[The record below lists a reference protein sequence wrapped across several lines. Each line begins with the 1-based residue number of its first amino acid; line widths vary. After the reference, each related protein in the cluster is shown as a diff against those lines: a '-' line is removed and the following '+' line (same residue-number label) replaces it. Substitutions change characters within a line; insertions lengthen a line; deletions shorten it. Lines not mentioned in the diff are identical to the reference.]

1 MGGASHGTSH
11 GRHRAGSHHGA
22 HAGIVQAGI
31 VHACVARQVAVA
43 GGGALAEPKRWLPE
57 RVPERL
63 CCCSVMITGGRD
75 IAFSKLRS
83 RTGKVTQP
91 SGRQLRRVV

>member
-11 GRHRAGSHHGA
+11 GRHRACSHHGA

-63 CCCSVMITGGRD
+63 
-75 IAFSKLRS
+75 
-83 RTGKVTQP
+83 
-91 SGRQLRRVV
+91 RVAVL

>member
-11 GRHRAGSHHGA
+11 GRHRAGRHHGA

-43 GGGALAEPKRWLPE
+43 GGGALAEPKPAVAVLWSPGEGHCLFQTPPFIQARSPN
-57 RVPERL
+57 RQHDSFDASSERL
-63 CCCSVMITGGRD
+63 D
-75 IAFSKLRS
+75 L
-83 RTGKVTQP
+83 P
-91 SGRQLRRVV
+91 